1 MGVDAGEK
9 AGARAVR
16 WAVAGYGDVVERRVL
31 PALWALGQEP
41 VRVWGRDGRRAARV
55 AARHEVP
62 YGTDDEG
69 SLTRGVDAVYV
80 ATPVVRHVPLV
91 RRVLAVGLPVLVEKP
106 LAGGLRTGAVREAEG
121 GPCAGVA
128 YYRRL
133 APAVHRLRE
142 ELRGS
147 TPERVEVRF
156 RCAFD
161 PRPGHPMRWRTDPA
175 LSGGGVLADAASHR
189 IDLLHLLFGRAD
201 EVRARLDRRFPEGA
215 ERSADVELRWASGLR
230 ARVLAEWSDAPPVDR
245 FEVSGGGRVHTLD
258 PLDSG
263 HLRCRA
269 ATQGGPAVTQGG
281 PAVTLG
287 GPEAVGGGRR
297 EAEWMLPPA
306 PNPHQPLIADFL
318 EAIADGRPPACPLSQ
333 GHLVDEVIVAAEQS
347 AAADCAPVRL
357 PPPAPEDTAPLRP
370 RRPPT
375 TPAATAGPAR
385 PTGA

>member
-1 MGVDAGEK
+1 M
-9 AGARAVR
+9 R

-62 YGTDDEG
+62 YGTDDEQ

-91 RRVLAVGLPVLVEKP
+91 RRVLAEGLPVLVEKP
-106 LAGGLRTGAVREAEG
+106 LAGGLLTEAVPETDG

-133 APAVHRLRE
+133 APAVRRLRR
-142 ELRGS
+142 ELAGGA
-147 TPERVEVRF
+147 PDHVEVRF

-161 PRPGHPMRWRTDPA
+161 PGPAHPMRWRTDPA

-201 EVRARLDRRFPEGA
+201 EVRARLGRRFPAGA

-230 ARVLAEWSDAPPVDR
+230 ARVLAEWSDAPPVDV
-245 FEVSGGGRVHTLD
+245 FEVSGGGRVCTLAR
-258 PLDSG
+258 LDSG
-263 HLRCRA
+263 HLRCG
-269 ATQGGPAVTQGG
+269 ATVRGAR
-281 PAVTLG
+281 
-287 GPEAVGGGRR
+287 E
-297 EAEWMLPPA
+297 EAEWLLPPA
-306 PNPHQPLIADFL
+306 LNPHQPLVADFL
-318 EAIADGRPPACPLSQ
+318 EAVADGRPPVCPLSQ
-333 GHLVDEVIVAAEQS
+333 GRLVDEVLVAAERSS
-347 AAADCAPVRL
+347 AADGAPVRL
-357 PPPAPEDTAPLRP
+357 PPADRGATPGPNPDDALDGTGDGTPPLTP